1 MFLTVDILVK
11 VRGIAF
17 HVGLAIRNV
26 NVEVRVRCR
35 IGKCR
40 KHQKAAYEQQ
50 GWGQKLGNL
59 LDIHFTLLLQHSKIT
74 LKSPKSSKK
83 GSFFY
88 GQTVNKRK
96 IPETI
101 RDFLQNFA

>member
-1 MFLTVDILVK
+1 M
-11 VRGIAF
+11 
-17 HVGLAIRNV
+17 
-26 NVEVRVRCR
+26 
-35 IGKCR
+35 
-40 KHQKAAYEQQ
+40 QY
-50 GWGQKLGNL
+50 
-59 LDIHFTLLLQHSKIT
+59 SKIT

-83 GSFFY
+83 GFFFY